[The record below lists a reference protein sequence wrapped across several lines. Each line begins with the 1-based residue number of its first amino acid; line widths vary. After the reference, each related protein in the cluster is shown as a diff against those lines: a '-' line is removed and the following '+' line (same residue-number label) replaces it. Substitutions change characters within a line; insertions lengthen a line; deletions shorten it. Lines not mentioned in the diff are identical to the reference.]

1 MITIIKG
8 FGTGTPIVFLPPFP
22 FDSRFW
28 QPIAVEL
35 NKQGIATQLVEYAGS
50 GIFKDRVPK
59 PYSLKQ
65 LAESVVSEVG
75 QQAHFAGLSMG
86 GYVAFHIARYFPKY
100 AKSFIF
106 MATHPFA
113 DSPEQKENRDRL
125 IKQVKEGRKHFVLK
139 AYFPSMLAQET
150 YLTNPEITSKVWNL
164 MTSSYSTDGLTTAL
178 ESMKNRED
186 LSGHL
191 SEIDQPTTVIFGKD
205 DSIISNTEWAEQ
217 IPNARVFITN
227 GGHLFPMEHPA
238 ETIKHILNHIEWA
251 EK

>member
-1 MITIIKG
+1 MVTIIKG
-8 FGTGTPIVFLPPFP
+8 FGTGTPVVFLPPFP

-35 NKQGIATQLVEYAGS
+35 NKLGVATLLVEYAGS
-50 GIFKDRVPK
+50 GIFKDRVPN

-65 LAESVVSEVG
+65 LAESVVSEVE
-75 QQAHFAGLSMG
+75 QQAHFVGLSMG
-86 GYVAFHIARYFPKY
+86 GYVAFHIAKYFPQW

-125 IKQVKEGRKHFVLK
+125 IKQVKEGRKHFVFK
-139 AYFPSMLAQET
+139 AYFPSMLAKQT
-150 YLTNPEITSKVWNL
+150 YLTNPELTNTVWTL
-164 MTSSYSTDGLTTAL
+164 MNSSYSTYGLITAL

-191 SEIDQPTTVIFGKD
+191 LRIDRPTTVIFGKD
-205 DSIISNTEWAEQ
+205 DNIITNTKWAEQ
-217 IPNARVFITN
+217 IPNAKVIITN
-227 GGHLFPMEHPA
+227 GGHLFPLEHPDKTV
-238 ETIKHILNHIEWA
+238 EYILKHIEWA